1 MFGTVRDLAEL
12 KDYRFHDLRHTFA
25 MHRAMTHLTFR
36 QLQIE
41 LGHSSPQ
48 SVQAYLDQAVR
59 FEPKQSLFY
68 SV

>member
-1 MFGTVRDLAEL
+1 
-12 KDYRFHDLRHTFA
+12 
-25 MHRAMTHLTFR
+25 MTHLTFR